1 MQATVLLHRRPSGA
15 DDAWRRRSLAA
26 LALRFRDAR
35 VRLLV
40 ADVDPAS
47 LGAGARV
54 PPPAS
59 FDTIVLIEREKSRWS
74 GSARPDSS
82 LDGALAWL
90 TGARG
95 YLVAPRRLRE
105 RPGAGRPG
113 ERSPGVVFAATTVR
127 APSLAPGAFDSHWRD
142 RHGPLALVHHAGM
155 CAYEQLR
162 VERALTADAPAIDGF
177 ALLHFPDAEAYRERF
192 YDAPAGRDAIAAD
205 AQRFLDLPRCEAALL
220 GEHWA
225 SV

>member
-1 MQATVLLHRRPSGA
+1 MHATVLLHRRPAGA
-15 DDAWRRRSLAA
+15 DAAWLRRSLAA

-47 LGAGARV
+47 LGTGARV

-59 FDTIVLIEREKSRWS
+59 FDAIVLIEREKTRWS
-74 GSARPDSS
+74 GSARSDST

-90 TGARG
+90 GGARG

-105 RPGAGRPG
+105 RSIDARPG
-113 ERSPGVVFAATTVR
+113 ERSPGLVFAATTVR
-127 APSLAPGAFDSHWRD
+127 APALDPDAFDAHWRD
-142 RHGPLALVHHAGM
+142 RHGPLALAHHAGM

-162 VERALTADAPAIDGF
+162 VERALTAGAPAVDGF

-225 SV
+225 RV